1 LDGDDD
7 DDDAGGGVVVV
18 GVVGVVVVVAAA
30 ERCFWR
36 RAVGVLGKEDFGVND
51 ERFLG
56 RAGRRGLGDF
66 LRTGEAT

>member
-1 LDGDDD
+1 L
-7 DDDAGGGVVVV
+7 DDDAAVVVTEV
-18 GVVGVVVVVAAA
+18 VVVVVAAVVVAA

-56 RAGRRGLGDF
+56 GRRGLGDF
-66 LRTGEAT
+66 